1 MEFTA
6 IARSVRIAP
15 RKVRLVADAIRKLPL
30 DKAMANLS
38 LIEKRGASVLIT
50 TFKSAIANALNNAK
64 KKQDELMIKSVDVFE
79 GASLKRFHASTRGRV
94 HPFKKRSSHIK
105 IVLTDDQSQKGGLHG
120 KKS

>member
-30 DKAMANLS
+30 DKAMVNLS
-38 LIEKRGASVLIT
+38 LIEKRGASVLIA
-50 TFKSAIANALNNAK
+50 TFKSAIANAVNNAK
-64 KKQDELMIKSVDVFE
+64 KKQEDLVIKSVDVFE
-79 GASLKRFHASTRGRV
+79 GASLKRAHPSTRGRM

-105 IVLTDDQSQKGGLHG
+105 IVLTEKV
-120 KKS
+120 KK

>member
-30 DKAMANLS
+30 DKAMTNLS
-38 LIEKRGASVLIT
+38 LIEKRGASVLT
-50 TFKSAIANALNNAK
+50 KTFRSAIANAVNNAK
-64 KKQDELMIKSVDVFE
+64 KKEDELMIKSVDVFE

-105 IVLTDDQSQKGGLHG
+105 IVLTEKV
-120 KKS
+120 KK